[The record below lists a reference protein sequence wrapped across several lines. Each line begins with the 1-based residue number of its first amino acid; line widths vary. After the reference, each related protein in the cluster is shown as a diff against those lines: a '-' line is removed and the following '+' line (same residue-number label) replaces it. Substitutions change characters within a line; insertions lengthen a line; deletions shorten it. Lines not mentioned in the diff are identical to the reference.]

1 MVDAATR
8 GVRSSSGL
16 TSRDAPLVVSGLIH
30 GHASVVMV
38 AGLSDVVARIAH
50 WIRDDPDASGSW
62 GLRADYSEP
71 LIIPVRR
78 AVGAVNEGARAAHVV
93 RLLPG
98 EAHGGTLAAVC
109 GERLPLVGVDVLPL
123 GNGMPCERC
132 LLRVAVEWPSGNP
145 IT

>member
-8 GVRSSSGL
+8 DVQSSRGL
-16 TSRDAPLVVSGLIH
+16 TCRDAPLVVSGTVH
-30 GHASVVMV
+30 GHALRVMV

-78 AVGAVNEGARAAHVV
+78 ARGGVAEGARAAHVV

-98 EAHGGTLAAVC
+98 EPHGGMLAALC

-123 GNGMPCERC
+123 GHGMPCERC

-145 IT
+145 VT